1 MYSSSGAA
9 YLTLPLIYR
18 PWNLEGEQQ
27 MVSKLA
33 GKVFKEQSNP
43 DHMSCFYFQERI
55 VKIHRHIN
63 GKEYLPCQIIIPRT
77 CFVQL

>member
-33 GKVFKEQSNP
+33 GKCSKNNQIRITCPVFIFKS
-43 DHMSCFYFQERI
+43 
-55 VKIHRHIN
+55 V
-63 GKEYLPCQIIIPRT
+63 
-77 CFVQL
+77 